1 MRSSFSARLPDLCD
15 SINRKLGGP
24 VIIAPKKTRSVKKPS
39 STRDQRPGAAA
50 KRPQPLNS
58 RRTLQRALST
68 EQQHRRSISR
78 GPSNAIALLRSA
90 TSTTLPTI
98 KRESLDPSG
107 PMSLLPTDSQRRAQ
121 SLSRSSSMNNLF
133 DARANKKAAVDAEL
147 REAIS
152 ALRKPNREVVSKALA
167 EADERRTSASL
178 AAKSIAF
185 SPLSTTF

>member
-1 MRSSFSARLPDLCD
+1 M
-15 SINRKLGGP
+15 
-24 VIIAPKKTRSVKKPS
+24 IIAPSKTRSVKKPL
-39 STRDQRPGAAA
+39 STRDQKPGAAA

-90 TSTTLPTI
+90 TSTTLPSI

-107 PMSLLPTDSQRRAQ
+107 PMSLLSTESQRRAQ

-133 DARANKKAAVDAEL
+133 DARANKKAEVDAEL

-152 ALRKPNREVVSKALA
+152 ALRKPNREVVSKAMA

-178 AAKSIAF
+178 AAKSIV
-185 SPLSTTF
+185 SPP